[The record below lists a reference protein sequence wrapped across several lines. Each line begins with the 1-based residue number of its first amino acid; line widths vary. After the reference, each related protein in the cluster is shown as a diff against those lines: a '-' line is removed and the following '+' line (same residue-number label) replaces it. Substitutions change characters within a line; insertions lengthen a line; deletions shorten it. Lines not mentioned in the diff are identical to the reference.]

1 MTRRQFLPAA
11 VLMWVQRVME
21 VTQRKA
27 KATNSKKK
35 KKKKGRK
42 KKANKSHLMAYL
54 RLGKKPWSF
63 CYRL

>member
-1 MTRRQFLPAA
+1 MKSRQFPSAA

-35 KKKKGRK
+35 KKKKK
-42 KKANKSHLMAYL
+42 KTNKSPLMAYCDL
-54 RLGKKPWSF
+54 VNQPHMVLW
-63 CYRL
+63 

>member
-1 MTRRQFLPAA
+1 MKSRQFPSAA

-35 KKKKGRK
+35 KKKKT
-42 KKANKSHLMAYL
+42 KKANKSPLMA
-54 RLGKKPWSF
+54 F
-63 CYRL
+63 